1 MSTLDRN
8 AVNTV
13 DSFGGKST
21 WGTLQENA
29 MGSTDYR
36 EMGLASSADQDTE
49 VNTALSSKF
58 SKGMESLEDSINRM
72 SEANASLLKGEIP
85 ADVSAAVRRAAA
97 ESSVTGGIFGSSSRN
112 LSARDLGRTSLSI
125 QQAGMENEQQI
136 AESKR
141 TAAGAYEQVRQWNKT
156 YDASLR
162 ELQIKQQEQ
171 NMSAIEI
178 ESDRAKFNA
187 SQNLRLLEIVA
198 NLVSNQQQV
207 AAQLSISDVDPSGSI
222 ATFNSLID
230 SMTGMISGA

>member
-21 WGTLQENA
+21 WDTLQENA

-58 SKGMESLEDSINRM
+58 SKGMESLEDSIRRM

-85 ADVSAAVRRAAA
+85 ADMSAAVRRAAA

-187 SQNLRLLEIVA
+187 SQNSKLLEIVA

-230 SMTGMISGA
+230 SMKGMISGA

>member
-21 WGTLQENA
+21 WDTLQENA

-58 SKGMESLEDSINRM
+58 SKGMESLEDSIRRM

-141 TAAGAYEQVRQWNKT
+141 TVAGAYEQVRQWNKT

-187 SQNLRLLEIVA
+187 SQNSKLLEIVA

-230 SMTGMISGA
+230 SMKGMISGA

>member
-1 MSTLDRN
+1 M
-8 AVNTV
+8 
-13 DSFGGKST
+13 
-21 WGTLQENA
+21 
-29 MGSTDYR
+29 
-36 EMGLASSADQDTE
+36 
-49 VNTALSSKF
+49 
-58 SKGMESLEDSINRM
+58 
-72 SEANASLLKGEIP
+72 
-85 ADVSAAVRRAAA
+85 
-97 ESSVTGGIFGSSSRN
+97 TGGIFGSSSRN

-187 SQNLRLLEIVA
+187 SQNSKLLEIVA

-230 SMTGMISGA
+230 SMKGMISGA